1 MNRLISC
8 SLVALISLPA
18 MAGPY
23 DQVYGI
29 VSAEFIKSAD
39 AKLQPVILNRIDGT
53 STTRRQEAIAPGQ
66 HTIYADLPA
75 SREQQQHIATQ
86 NSLALDVKPC
96 TRYYIAAR
104 LTDSV
109 TRHWQ
114 LVVRNSEPIGECA
127 ANYLKSTEAG
137 TAK

>member
-1 MNRLISC
+1 MKKLISC
-8 SLVALISLPA
+8 SVVALLSMPA
-18 MAGPY
+18 LAGPY
-23 DQVYGI
+23 DQVYSI
-29 VSAEFIKSAD
+29 VSAEFVKSAD
-39 AKLQPVILNRIDGT
+39 YKLQPVILNRIDGD

-75 SREQQQHIATQ
+75 SQEHHQHIATQ
-86 NSLALDVKPC
+86 NSLAIDFKPC

-114 LVVRNSEPIGECA
+114 LVIRDSETIGECA
-127 ANYLKSTEAG
+127 AKYLKSAEAG